1 MSVCENI
8 DNKSVNEQL
17 GSVTKQGSLLPW
29 ADEAFRANPYPWY
42 DILRREAPVY
52 LDPLQDNSYVISRYD
67 DVLKFGKH
75 PSVSSIIPDWVPKGP
90 WSLFK
95 ASMIVKDGAEHVALR
110 RRSNKWFTPK
120 LAAHYAEHTS
130 DAIKKALSDIGP
142 DGVIEGYRNLALLP
156 AHYAMCAALG
166 LPNDGYDSASAWMH
180 DAMVGLGAAVTDAE
194 EERCKTAFLYL
205 TDRVK
210 HYLALRRENPEAGM
224 VSSWIDDVARG
235 DMLEQ
240 ELFEG
245 VLLFWATGTP
255 NAAYLISGGLETF
268 AREPEVFELWKS
280 DPGSHQAILN
290 ELARLYNPEISFTRF
305 TTEPLLIRGV
315 EIPAQSLVRFMIASA
330 NRDPEIFP
338 NPNEFDLTRKVDSA
352 GNLTFGTGPHQCPGM
367 IISKAEVYAAFN
379 TLAERVERIEL
390 LGSPVYAHS
399 DRAASYVRLP
409 LKLTL
414 R

>member
-1 MSVCENI
+1 MTVCEVDVSIN
-8 DNKSVNEQL
+8 S
-17 GSVTKQGSLLPW
+17 QGNTSQQSSILLPW
-29 ADEAFRANPYPWY
+29 ADEDFRANPHPWY
-42 DILRREAPVY
+42 DVLRRDSPVY
-52 LDPLQDNSYVISRYD
+52 LDPLQENSYVISRYA
-67 DVLKFGKH
+67 DVIKYGKH
-75 PSVSSIIPDWVPKGP
+75 HSLSSVVPDWVPKGP

-95 ASMIVKDGAEHVALR
+95 ASMIVKDGEEHVALR

-120 LAAHYAEHTS
+120 LANQYAQHT
-130 DAIKKALSDIGP
+130 AAAVNYALNDMGP
-142 DGVIEGYRNLALLP
+142 DGVIEAYRNLALLP

-210 HYLALRRENPEAGM
+210 RHLQLRRDYPEPGM
-224 VSSWIDDVARG
+224 VSSWIDDVIHG
-235 DMLEQ
+235 EMTEQ

-268 AREPEVFELWKS
+268 ARNPEVFELWKS
-280 DPGSHQAILN
+280 DKNAHQSILN

-305 TTEPLLIRGV
+305 TKEPLEISGV
-315 EIPAQSLVRFMIASA
+315 EIPANKMIRFMIASA
-330 NRDPEIFP
+330 NRDPDVFP
-338 NPNEFDLTRKVDSA
+338 NPDCFDLTREVDSA
-352 GNLTFGTGPHQCPGM
+352 GNLTFGIGAHQCPGM
-367 IISKAEVYAAFN
+367 IISKAEVYAVFN
-379 TLAERVERIEL
+379 TIAERVRKIEL
-390 LGSPVYAHS
+390 IGSPVYANS

-409 LKLTL
+409 LKMTL
-414 R
+414 Y